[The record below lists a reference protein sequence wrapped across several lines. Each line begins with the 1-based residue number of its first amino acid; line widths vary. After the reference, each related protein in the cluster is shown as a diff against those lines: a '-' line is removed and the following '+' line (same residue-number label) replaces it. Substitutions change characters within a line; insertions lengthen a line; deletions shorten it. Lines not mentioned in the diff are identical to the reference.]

1 MVNIMNDTQIVNW
14 IEENLERLHEN
25 AHGKL
30 EMVYLLPNGGRDVII
45 ADDLRECVKL
55 AIEREKTEDQLHSS

>member
-1 MVNIMNDTQIVNW
+1 MVNTMTDTQIINW

-55 AIEREKTEDQLHSS
+55 AIERERTEDQLHSS

>member
-1 MVNIMNDTQIVNW
+1 MVNIVNDTQILDW

-30 EMVYLLPNGGRDVII
+30 EMVYLLPNGGRNVVV
-45 ADDLRECVKL
+45 AENLRECIKL
-55 AIEREKTEDQLHSS
+55 AVEYELGTVKQN